1 MRRAELIMAVV
12 MLFFSVYLIKK
23 SMEVPYGWVQGVG
36 PGPGFFPIMLA
47 IGMALSC
54 VWILVNYFRRATA
67 VSQSEE
73 PFFEPVVFKSLMY
86 IMVSLFLMVGSI
98 HIIGVYFAMP
108 VFFIWYMRYLGD
120 HSWAGTFALAFIM
133 PVVTF
138 LFFEILLNITLPKGY
153 TDPLFYPIYD
163 IFM

>member
-1 MRRAELIMAVV
+1 MRRAELIMGVV
-12 MLFFSVYLIKK
+12 MLFFSGYLIMK
-23 SMEVPYGWVQGVG
+23 SMEVPYGWVRGVG
-36 PGPGFFPIMLA
+36 PGPGFFPLMLA
-47 IGMALSC
+47 VGMLLSC
-54 VWILVNYFRRATA
+54 VWILVNYARRATA

-86 IMVSLFLMVGSI
+86 IMLSLVLMVGSI

-108 VFFIWYMRYLGD
+108 IFFIWYMRFLGD
-120 HSWAGTFALAFIM
+120 HTWVGTFALALIM

-153 TDPLFYPIYD
+153 SDPLFYPIYD